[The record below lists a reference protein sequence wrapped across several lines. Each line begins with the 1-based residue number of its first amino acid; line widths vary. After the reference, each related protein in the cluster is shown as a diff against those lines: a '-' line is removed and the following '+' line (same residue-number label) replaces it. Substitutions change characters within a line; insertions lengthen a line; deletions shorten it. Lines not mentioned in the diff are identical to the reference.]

1 MDDAQYDELIRE
13 GHQVIPTQWVELE
26 KNHNKR
32 LLDPTV
38 EPNYKSRLVVRGDLE
53 QGDPRSDSPTASIE
67 AQNLVF
73 SFAASRKFRIKS
85 LDVTNAYFQGE
96 EIDRVLLLS
105 QPKGGLPG
113 LKPHQHM
120 LARAPIY
127 GSTDGGRRFWKRLRN
142 YLKGKGLR
150 ENRIYHALYS
160 YTDADGV
167 VQLFLTSHVDDL
179 L

>member
-1 MDDAQYDELIRE
+1 
-13 GHQVIPTQWVELE
+13 
-26 KNHNKR
+26 
-32 LLDPTV
+32 
-38 EPNYKSRLVVRGDLE
+38 
-53 QGDPRSDSPTASIE
+53 
-67 AQNLVF
+67 
-73 SFAASRKFRIKS
+73 
-85 LDVTNAYFQGE
+85 
-96 EIDRVLLLS
+96 
-105 QPKGGLPG
+105 
-113 LKPHQHM
+113 M